1 MKKGFLISLCMLDF
15 LPLWVVV
22 VFLDCK
28 ALFVDC
34 VIHKGAEWCGLI
46 GCGCGVLVSLMIVW
60 FGLREKLSQR
70 LEPISLVAV
79 KEKKTLTAEV
89 LLSYVLPL
97 LAFDFGTWVGLVQF
111 LVFFCVIAVLNLRP
125 NAIVG
130 NVALG
135 LIGYRFYECEYA
147 NGSNSVLVMTRRYL
161 SAEAG
166 MGIEVGFL
174 NDEVAIEK
182 CSK

>member
-1 MKKGFLISLCMLDF
+1 M
-15 LPLWVVV
+15 
-22 VFLDCK
+22 
-28 ALFVDC
+28 
-34 VIHKGAEWCGLI
+34 
-46 GCGCGVLVSLMIVW
+46 
-60 FGLREKLSQR
+60 
-70 LEPISLVAV
+70 
-79 KEKKTLTAEV
+79 

-130 NVALG
+130 NVALV